1 MNIKNRFIK
10 IRFSPDEYEDITRK
24 ADRLGLNRC
33 DYIRN
38 QLLAVHTQLDIRNE
52 LQELHALAVTQS
64 EANAHG
70 QQEAMTETVLMLRE
84 LLASRDPQAIA
95 RVKAQLRQQFGT
107 GGGQ

>member
-10 IRFSPDEYEDITRK
+10 VRFSPDEYNDITRK
-24 ADRLGLNRC
+24 ADQVGLNRC
-33 DYIRN
+33 DYIRDRIFAVHRDLN
-38 QLLAVHTQLDIRNE
+38 LRVELEALRSLAVDRLESMTK
-52 LQELHALAVTQS
+52 V
-64 EANAHG
+64 
-70 QQEAMTETVLMLRE
+70 QQEPLAETVLMLRE